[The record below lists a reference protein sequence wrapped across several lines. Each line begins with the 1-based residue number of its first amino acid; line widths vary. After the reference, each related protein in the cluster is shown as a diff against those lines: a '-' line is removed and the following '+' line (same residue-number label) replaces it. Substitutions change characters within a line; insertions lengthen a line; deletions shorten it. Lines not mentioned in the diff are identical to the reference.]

1 VESSITTRRLSGGV
15 VEIVPRGEIDLRNA
29 HELRD
34 AVDAVFAADQP
45 TLIRVDLWWVRFIDS
60 VGISALV
67 GGYHTAA
74 VRGAR
79 LVVTNP
85 SEFVYRQLYISG
97 LVGLFSAPRPRAG
110 SHDHDEAEP
119 VG

>member
-1 VESSITTRRLSGGV
+1 VDSSITTRRPSGGV
-15 VEIVPRGEIDLRNA
+15 VEIVPHGEIDLQNA

-34 AVDAVFAADQP
+34 AVDAAFVEDEP

-60 VGISALV
+60 VGVSALV
-67 GGYHTAA
+67 GSYHTAA

-97 LVGLFSAPRPRAG
+97 LVGLFGAPRPRVG
-110 SHDHDEAEP
+110 SHDHDETRP